1 MRRLLLVLVLLAGC
15 VIGADRGAAWL
26 AARLVATRVQSTE
39 HLAQRPRVLVHGTPF
54 LPQIVRGRLRPEPL
68 PVAEVDATLTGVRLP
83 LGDVLRRS
91 VSQVDADSVRARVML
106 RYGDLNTYLAGRNLS
121 VAAAGPSLRVTGTAR
136 VLGRDFSAAAVSDVA
151 VRDGQVVVTA
161 HRIETGN
168 SLADAA
174 LSAAADARRL
184 DFTVRLGSL
193 PFGLRLTDVRV
204 QPDGLVLTADARAVV
219 VNTG

>member
-1 MRRLLLVLVLLAGC
+1 MCRLLLVLVVLAGC

-26 AARLVATRVQSTE
+26 AARLAATRVQSTE

-54 LPQIVRGRLRPEPL
+54 LPQIVRGRYQA
-68 PVAEVDATLTGVRLP
+68 VEVW
-83 LGDVLRRS
+83 
-91 VSQVDADSVRARVML
+91 ARVMP
-106 RYGDLNTYLAGRNLS
+106 RYGALNTYLAGRNLS

-168 SLADAA
+168 SLADTA

-219 VNTG
+219 VKTG